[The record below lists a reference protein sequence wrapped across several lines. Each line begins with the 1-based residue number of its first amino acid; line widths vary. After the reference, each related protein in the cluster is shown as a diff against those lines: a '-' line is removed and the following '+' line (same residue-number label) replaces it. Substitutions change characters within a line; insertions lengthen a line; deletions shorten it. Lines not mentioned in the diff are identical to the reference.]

1 MDRVRSRKTHLVA
14 FLTPRLIAGGNG
26 AIQRAV
32 EGAED
37 SSPSG
42 AQDLEDLTPKLCSAD
57 SVIGLAA
64 SGRTPYVLGGLEYA
78 KSLGCFTAGICCV
91 KNSEMRNVADE
102 VVECPVGP
110 EVVTG
115 STRMKSGTAQ
125 KMASVMDDGGR
136 QRGDADNA

>member
-1 MDRVRSRKTHLVA
+1 MDRVSSRVQRNKSTSDL
-14 FLTPRLIAGGNG
+14 RLIAGGNG

-42 AQDLEDLTPKLCSAD
+42 AEDLERLEPPLNPGDC
-57 SVIGLAA
+57 VIGLAA
-64 SGRTPYVLGGLEYA
+64 SGRTPYVLGALEYA
-78 KSLGCFTAGICCV
+78 SSLGCFTAGISCV
-91 KNSEMRNVADE
+91 KSSEMRGIADQ
-102 VVECPVGP
+102 VVDCPVGP

-125 KMASVMDDGGR
+125 KMVSVFRQSRLKGR
-136 QRGDADNA
+136 FSI